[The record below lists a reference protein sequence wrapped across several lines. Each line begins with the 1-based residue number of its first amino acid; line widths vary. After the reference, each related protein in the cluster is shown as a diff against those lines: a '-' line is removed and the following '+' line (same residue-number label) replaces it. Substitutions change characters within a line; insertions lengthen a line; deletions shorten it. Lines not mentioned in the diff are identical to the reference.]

1 MIGLDIKQR
10 IEVEFLAICVYLA
23 GHSPFIPL
31 SLASRFIGNTFD
43 SLNLKMS
50 QPGSCRGISPLVF
63 GYWLYSNCII
73 ILKKKGFG
81 PPIDFNMSS
90 SAWGAYRAL
99 GQTNLPMNWSSLTG
113 VNVNPLL
120 HPTVWDSLNPHR
132 SIAPGNK
139 LNELNYM

>member
-1 MIGLDIKQR
+1 
-10 IEVEFLAICVYLA
+10 
-23 GHSPFIPL
+23 
-31 SLASRFIGNTFD
+31 
-43 SLNLKMS
+43 
-50 QPGSCRGISPLVF
+50 
-63 GYWLYSNCII
+63 
-73 ILKKKGFG
+73 
-81 PPIDFNMSS
+81 MSS

-139 LNELNYM
+139 LNELNYIGLMKNVKNIQVNQV

>member
-1 MIGLDIKQR
+1 LVIGYIL
-10 IEVEFLAICVYLA
+10 
-23 GHSPFIPL
+23 
-31 SLASRFIGNTFD
+31 
-43 SLNLKMS
+43 
-50 QPGSCRGISPLVF
+50 
-63 GYWLYSNCII
+63 
-73 ILKKKGFG
+73 ILKLYYYLKKGFG

-132 SIAPGNK
+132 SIAPGK
-139 LNELNYM
+139 LNSTISIK